1 MASETLS
8 VFAIV
13 FYICLPIN
21 QKNKRQFNFLP
32 LVKYLYF
39 IFRITPTIDKEP
51 KYLYFIF
58 RITPT
63 IDKEPSIFIFD
74 YPTFFRDEGNIISS
88 VNSLRNLIKPQN
100 KNLPTEYSLSVGI
113 AFIEILI
120 YYQFA

>member
-1 MASETLS
+1 MHMASETLS

-51 KYLYFIF
+51 LNFYKSEKVYCL
-58 RITPT
+58 TT
-63 IDKEPSIFIFD
+63 IDLFMVPVTGLEPVRS
-74 YPTFFRDEGNIISS
+74 
-88 VNSLRNLIKPQN
+88 Q
-100 KNLPTEYSLSVGI
+100 
-113 AFIEILI
+113 
-120 YYQFA
+120 